1 MSAFVREH
9 AVFLAYWGAVL
20 LLCTI
25 EYVAPQLPDR
35 ADRNRR
41 WFANFG
47 LGLLNAL
54 IASSVPAATVAS
66 AWWAHREHFG
76 LLNLFAVPW
85 WTALIVTVLVRSLS
99 QYALHVT
106 SHKMP
111 LLWRLHRVHHSD
123 VHLDASSALRNH
135 PLEVFVSVAFY
146 ALVIAIFGLSPV
158 VLAVF
163 ETADLFVNLLTHAN
177 VRIPDTVE
185 HLLRLVF
192 VTPHLH
198 RLHHSPHQ
206 IETDSNYGNFFS
218 FWDRA
223 FGTYRGETI
232 QAGPALRFG
241 LDDVSDEHAKD
252 LQAQLA
258 LPWSSPTRG

>member
-1 MSAFVREH
+1 MEAFVREH
-9 AVFLAYWGAVL
+9 VLFFTYWSAVI

-25 EYVAPQLPDR
+25 EAVVPQLPDN
-35 ADRNRR
+35 ADRSRR
-41 WFANFG
+41 WFTNFG

-66 AWWAHREHFG
+66 AWWAHESHFG
-76 LLNLFAVPW
+76 LLNVLAAPW
-85 WTALIVTVLVRSLS
+85 WIALIVTVLVRSLA
-99 QYALHVT
+99 QYSLHVM

-135 PLEVFVSVAFY
+135 PLEVIINIAFY
-146 ALVIAIFGLSPV
+146 ALVIAICGLSPV
-158 VLAVF
+158 ALVVF

-177 VRIPDTVE
+177 FKIPNAVE
-185 HLLRLVF
+185 RLLRLLF
-192 VTPHLH
+192 VTPALH
-198 RLHHSPHQ
+198 RLHHSPLR
-206 IETDSNYGNFFS
+206 IETDSNYGNMFS

-232 QAGPALRFG
+232 QPGPALRFG
-241 LDDVSDEHAKD
+241 LDDVSGDRAGD
-252 LQAQLA
+252 LQAQLT
-258 LPWSSPTRG
+258 LPWRR